1 MNTLQRRSHF
11 VFEKDGVDELLVSK
25 VPLANDL
32 MIHYNIY
39 FWTENVPLVNIFYP
53 KKKKKKH

>member
-39 FWTENVPLVNIFYP
+39 FWT
-53 KKKKKKH
+53 